1 METLNTFNQIK
12 KAIEEKGIYERE
24 KELKALFIAYTNE
37 INAILV
43 GEPGLAKTQ
52 LIIEFTS
59 LLGKKVF
66 TYQLNKFTEY
76 SELFGYF
83 DVKKFQ
89 EGILDRIIKMK
100 DAEIIYLDEIF
111 KANSAIMNSLLSL
124 LRERKIFDGYKEY
137 KFENLRTIL
146 GSTNQIQKKDSENEA
161 FIDRFII
168 QVKVSRISKKTILK
182 AIEKQINQQKNN
194 TTEKI
199 IEKIVFNE
207 EKIKEEINKEIEE
220 LIKSQEFKD
229 LYGKLIDNARMYSS
243 ISDRTL
249 IALPKIIAT
258 LKLLQPNNDIE
269 EILYE
274 AINDFTIIENEKI
287 FSFLVKPEIT
297 ELKTRLKE
305 IFKKGENAQKKIEAI
320 FEIENRIKEL
330 KETKN
335 LNSIERKIIE
345 NETEPLIISF
355 KKETKTS

>member
-1 METLNTFNQIK
+1 METLNTFKQIK
-12 KAIEEKGIYERE
+12 KAIEERGIYERE
-24 KELKALFIAYTNE
+24 KELKALFIAYINE

-52 LIIEFTS
+52 LIIEFTN

-83 DVKKFQ
+83 NVKKFQ
-89 EGILDRIIKMK
+89 EGILDRVIKMQ
-100 DAEIIYLDEIF
+100 DADIIYFDEIF

-137 KFENLRTIL
+137 KFENLKTII
-146 GSTNQIQKKDSENEA
+146 GSTNYIQKRDSENEA

-168 QVKVSRISKKTILK
+168 QVKVNKISKETILK
-182 AIEKQINQQKNN
+182 TIEKQINQQNN

-199 IEKIVFNE
+199 AFDEKR
-207 EKIKEEINKEIEE
+207 IKEEINREIEE
-220 LIKSQEFKD
+220 LIKSQEFKN
-229 LYGKLIDNARMYSS
+229 LYSKFIDSARMYSS

-249 IALPKIIAT
+249 IALPKIIST
-258 LKLLQPNNDIE
+258 LKLLQPNDDIE

-274 AINDFTIIENEKI
+274 VINDFVIIENEKI

-305 IFKKGENAQKKIEAI
+305 TFKKGESTQKKIEAI
-320 FEIENRIKEL
+320 FEIENKIKEL
-330 KETKN
+330 KEAKK
-335 LNSIERKIIE
+335 LNSVERKIVE
-345 NETEPLIISF
+345 NEMEPLINSF
-355 KKETKTS
+355 KKEAKIS